1 MKIFYVIFLSLAVSV
16 WAAPKAKPYTA
27 GSAKVVGA
35 VESRTPFSGERL
47 FATLDSVGGSGTWME
62 WDVNGVK
69 DPSLMGV
76 LDPMLKSSNK
86 PEMVWVITERTKPLV
101 AVLLPKGTGEVMM
114 FYELAKLDAAP
125 VALSINSVLAP
136 DVVFRDY
143 EQINDKELVH
153 RDRSSLRVQL
163 LKNGFRFTYE
173 KKEDKPLRMEPDYAQ
188 KTFAEKKSILRD
200 YEDYFKYEYSL
211 MLRAFVQS
219 TRGIFNWQPWH
230 WYMPEWNAKYML
242 KREELEAI
250 LIKGAFPPLITL
262 FKAKTAVGETIEF
275 KTNGSGYW
283 ELLLVRP

>member
-1 MKIFYVIFLSLAVSV
+1 M
-16 WAAPKAKPYTA
+16 
-27 GSAKVVGA
+27 
-35 VESRTPFSGERL
+35 
-47 FATLDSVGGSGTWME
+47 
-62 WDVNGVK
+62 
-69 DPSLMGV
+69 
-76 LDPMLKSSNK
+76 
-86 PEMVWVITERTKPLV
+86 
-101 AVLLPKGTGEVMM
+101 
-114 FYELAKLDAAP
+114 
-125 VALSINSVLAP
+125 
-136 DVVFRDY
+136 VFRDY
-143 EQINDKELVH
+143 KQINDKELVH

-230 WYMPEWNAKYML
+230 WYMPEWNAKYVL

-250 LIKGAFPPLITL
+250 LIKGVFPPLITL